1 MNMEHYRYLI
11 IGNSTGGIGTVEGIR
26 AVDPE
31 GPIAVIGEEPGPAYA
46 RPLISELLSGEKTQ
60 EQIFYRPSRF
70 YPDNRVDL
78 FAGTRAEEIDISGRL
93 VRTEDGKTR
102 GWEKLLLAVGGTP
115 IVPEFEGRENP
126 GVFTFTTRE
135 DALQIREYL
144 RKRGGGKRV
153 VILGGGLIGL
163 KAAEAFRARGLEVVM
178 VELQDRVL
186 APVLDPAS
194 SRWLENVLSREGIS
208 LRFRETVVGVRSAR
222 TGGFPLSVELKSG
235 DSIPADLLLVAIG
248 VRPRVEL
255 AQASGLQVDRGI
267 MVNQKMETST
277 AGIFSCGDVAS
288 IGDFFT
294 GTNRPIPVWINAYWG
309 GRVAGMNMAGED
321 REFEMGMMMN
331 ALRVFGQP
339 VISAGLVN
347 PPAGGGVE
355 VLQGE
360 EKGSRR
366 ALLVRDGRLLGFSIL
381 GEIQSAGIL
390 AALIRSRAEIGEF
403 RPRLLKPD
411 FSLLDLPRGFR
422 QELREGRWNRSEKS
436 TLV

>member
-1 MNMEHYRYLI
+1 MEAYRYLI

-31 GPIAVIGEEPGPAYA
+31 GSIAVIGEETGPAYA

-60 EQIFYRPSRF
+60 EEIFYRPSRF
-70 YPDNRVDL
+70 YPENRVDL

-93 VRTEDGKTR
+93 VRTGDGKTR

-115 IVPEFEGRENP
+115 IVPEFEGRERP

-194 SRWLENVLSREGIS
+194 SRWMENVLSREGIS
-208 LRFRETVVGVRSAR
+208 LRFQETVTGVRPGR

-235 DSIPADLLLVAIG
+235 DSLPADLLLVAIG

-255 AQASGLQVDRGI
+255 AREAGLPADRGI
-267 MVNQKMETST
+267 MVNSRMETST
-277 AGIFSCGDVAS
+277 AGIFSCGDAAS
-288 IGDFFT
+288 IGDFFI
-294 GTNRPIPVWINAYWG
+294 GGNRPIPVWINAYWG
-309 GRVAGMNMAGED
+309 GRVAGMNMAGEE
-321 REFEMGMMMN
+321 REYEMGMMMN
-331 ALRVFGQP
+331 ALRIFGKP
-339 VISAGLVN
+339 VLSAGLVN
-347 PPAGGGVE
+347 PPAEGGVE

-366 ALLVRDGRLLGFSIL
+366 ALLVRDGRLLGFSIM

-390 AALIRSRAEIGEF
+390 AALIRSRAEIDEF

-411 FSLLDLPRGFR
+411 FSILDLPRGFR
-422 QELREGRWNRSEKS
+422 EELREGRWNRSEKS
-436 TLV
+436 SLV